1 MTLKTTVTNERD
13 VANISEASP
22 DGAFIHGF
30 TLQGAAWENGR
41 GGEQGSLGEMVPKEL
56 TPELP
61 VMLVT
66 AIERHLQVSTGYYT
80 CPVYITTLRGGTFVF
95 PALLRMESED
105 SDEKYWI
112 LMGVGLFM
120 QPE

>member
-1 MTLKTTVTNERD
+1 M
-13 VANISEASP
+13 I
-22 DGAFIHGF
+22 
-30 TLQGAAWENGR
+30 
-41 GGEQGSLGEMVPKEL
+41 PKEL

-61 VMLVT
+61 VMHVT
-66 AIERHLQVSTGYYT
+66 AIERHLVVKAGFYT

-105 SDEKYWI
+105 SDEKLWV
-112 LMGVGLFM
+112 LSGVALFM

>member
-1 MTLKTTVTNERD
+1 M
-13 VANISEASP
+13 I
-22 DGAFIHGF
+22 
-30 TLQGAAWENGR
+30 
-41 GGEQGSLGEMVPKEL
+41 PKEL

-61 VMLVT
+61 VLLVT
-66 AIERHLQVSTGYYT
+66 AIERHLVVTTGFYT

-105 SDEKYWI
+105 TDEKLWI
-112 LMGVGLFM
+112 LSGVALFM